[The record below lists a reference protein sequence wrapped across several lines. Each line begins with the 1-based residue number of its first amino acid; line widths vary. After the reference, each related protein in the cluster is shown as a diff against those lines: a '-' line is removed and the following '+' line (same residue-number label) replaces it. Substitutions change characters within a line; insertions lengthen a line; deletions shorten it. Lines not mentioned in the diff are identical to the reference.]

1 MKLRVLAVGSRM
13 PAWVN
18 AGFEEYTRRM
28 PREMPVTLTEIK
40 PEARHGETAAAAIGK
55 LVQLEHKRIAAA
67 LSAGAINVVLDER
80 GKGFTSIEL
89 SQRLARWRESGQDV
103 NFVIGGADGTS
114 AALKQ
119 GADLLWSLSPLTLPH
134 GLARIVLA
142 EQLFRAASILN
153 GHPYHRE

>member
-1 MKLRVLAVGSRM
+1 VKLRVLAVGNRL

-18 AGFEEYTRRM
+18 AGFEEYARRM
-28 PREMPVTLTEIK
+28 PREMPVSLTEIK
-40 PEARHGETAAAAIGK
+40 PEPRHGKASAAAVGK
-55 LVQLEHKRIAAA
+55 LVQLEHTRITAG
-67 LSAGAINVVLDER
+67 LPAGAMCVVLDER

-89 SQRLARWRESGQDV
+89 SKRMVRWRESGRDV
-103 NFVIGGADGTS
+103 AFVIGGADGTA

-119 GADLLWSLSPLTLPH
+119 DADLLWSLSTLTLPH

-142 EQLFRAASILN
+142 EQLFRAASILS